1 MDRKDV
7 YDHLAKIYLDASSK
21 TKRKKRHKDN
31 PKITQGL
38 FVAGALAL
46 LSLMLVFLLS
56 ARKNKDLTSEVA
68 LVFTPDA
75 VKINFNFDPAKKEI
89 YSLNLNNVNFKHYKV
104 LAFLVRKADS
114 TGNVSL
120 RVELTNSFK
129 EKSEVYLNNISQRWG
144 DYRINLSD
152 FKGISSW
159 SRISELAFIVE
170 EWNASSKK
178 GIVYVD
184 NIRLLK

>member
-31 PKITQGL
+31 TKITQAF

-46 LSLMLVFLLS
+46 LSLMLVFLIS
-56 ARKNKDLTSEVA
+56 ARKSKELTSEIA
-68 LVFTPDA
+68 LIFAPEA
-75 VKINFNFDPAKKEI
+75 VKINFNFDPAKKES
-89 YSLNLNNVNFKHYKV
+89 YSLKLNNVNFKHFKV
-104 LAFLVRKADS
+104 LAFSVRKAS
-114 TGNVSL
+114 PGGNVSL

-129 EKSEVYLNNISQRWG
+129 EKSEVYLNNISEKWR
-144 DYRINLSD
+144 DYRVNLID
-152 FKGISSW
+152 FKGVSSW
-159 SRISELAFIVE
+159 SKVAELAFIVE

>member
-21 TKRKKRHKDN
+21 TKRKKKQKDY
-31 PKITQGL
+31 PKVIRGL
-38 FVAGALAL
+38 FVAGGLAL

-56 ARKNKDLTSEVA
+56 VRKNRPQDSQIA
-68 LVFTPDA
+68 LIFAPEA

-89 YSLNLNNVNFKHYKV
+89 YSLNLNNLDFKRFKT
-104 LAFLVRKADS
+104 LAFSVRKAQPQ
-114 TGNVSL
+114 GNISL
-120 RVELTNSFK
+120 RVELSNSFK
-129 EKSEVYLNNISQRWG
+129 EKSEVYLRNIANKWQ

-152 FKGISSW
+152 FKGLSGWSSV
-159 SRISELAFIVE
+159 SELAFIVE